1 MINSLNS
8 NLNLTDSLPIPNSYK
23 SDDFFEINLF
33 NEEINYNLLCFNN
46 YVSERMKL
54 LAKKKF
60 RSNEYF
66 LEEETKSEQ
75 IYHNIK
81 EVFSLNQE
89 FEEIEDENG
98 MNNISIN
105 RTQNNMFVIR
115 IINTPGRRRVNEN
128 NKKIH
133 GKYDYDNVITKVQ
146 VHYIKFIINL
156 ANDITRFIL
165 GINKDLSFIDIDYQ
179 IKKNVK
185 FDNFQFLK
193 SLKIK
198 EILIKPITKK
208 FRNYKTDHN
217 ETVYNKVISA
227 ISTKNSDTLT
237 KEGKNNTLVNV
248 NQSKGSELL
257 SEFFNMNYLTLFKI
271 YYNECEYLDK
281 IIIKE
286 KAINLTKKTKS
297 FYELIKN
304 RNNIMKNLIIKYTRR
319 AYFGEVEA
327 KENNNLSPK
336 YNFKINY

>member
-8 NLNLTDSLPIPNSYK
+8 SLNLTDSLPIPNSYK

-115 IINTPGRRRVNEN
+115 IINTPGRRRENENREN

-133 GKYDYDNVITKVQ
+133 GKYDYDNV
-146 VHYIKFIINL
+146 
-156 ANDITRFIL
+156 
-165 GINKDLSFIDIDYQ
+165 
-179 IKKNVK
+179 
-185 FDNFQFLK
+185 
-193 SLKIK
+193 
-198 EILIKPITKK
+198 
-208 FRNYKTDHN
+208 
-217 ETVYNKVISA
+217 
-227 ISTKNSDTLT
+227 
-237 KEGKNNTLVNV
+237 LVN
-248 NQSKGSELL
+248 ELPL
-257 SEFFNMNYLTLFKI
+257 
-271 YYNECEYLDK
+271 
-281 IIIKE
+281 
-286 KAINLTKKTKS
+286 
-297 FYELIKN
+297 
-304 RNNIMKNLIIKYTRR
+304 KYIFSNKR
-319 AYFGEVEA
+319 
-327 KENNNLSPK
+327 K
-336 YNFKINY
+336 